1 MVLTSSQRADQQSKH
16 LKTQLLDYFLFNSN
30 ETFTLNQLEAKFNQP
45 NLVSVLNDLLAEGD
59 IIQVRNLFRMPYT
72 DESEEEDK

>member
-1 MVLTSSQRADQQSKH
+1 MVLTSSQRADQHSKH

>member
-1 MVLTSSQRADQQSKH
+1 MVLTSSQRADQQSKQ
-16 LKTQLLDYFLFNSN
+16 LKTQLLDHFLFNSN
-30 ETFTLNQLEAKFNQP
+30 ETFTLIQLEAKFNQP

-59 IIQVRNLFRMPYT
+59 IIQVRNVFRMPYS

>member
-1 MVLTSSQRADQQSKH
+1 MVLTSSQRADQHSKH

-72 DESEEEDK
+72 DESEEEEK

>member
-1 MVLTSSQRADQQSKH
+1 MVLTSSQRADQHSKH

-59 IIQVRNLFRMPYT
+59 IIQVRNLFRMPYS

>member
-1 MVLTSSQRADQQSKH
+1 MVLTSSQRADQQSKQ

-45 NLVSVLNDLLAEGD
+45 NLVSVLNDLLADGD
-59 IIQVRNLFRMPYT
+59 IIQVRNLFKMPYS

>member
-1 MVLTSSQRADQQSKH
+1 MVLTSSQRADQQSKQ

-59 IIQVRNLFRMPYT
+59 IIQVRNVFKMPYT
-72 DESEEEDK
+72 NESEEEEK